1 MPTDHPFQVHPT
13 RAGGLMRPTG
23 NYARQI
29 LDHVALML
37 TDERTR
43 EDMLEYAELIG
54 EQMDRLA
61 KHRRLDP
68 DDLGRMQELHHGL
81 AAAITDDLPYTDVGP
96 VEIDHLAEQ
105 LAEVTIEMHRAAH
118 ESGASS

>member
-13 RAGGLMRPTG
+13 TRGGLMRPTG

-37 TDERTR
+37 TSERTR

-61 KHRRLDP
+61 SRRQLDP
-68 DDLGRMQELHHGL
+68 NEVGRMQELHHNL
-81 AAAITDDLPYTDVGP
+81 AAAITDDLPYADVGP

-105 LAEVTIEMHRAAH
+105 LAEVTIEMHRAAG
-118 ESGASS
+118 EKR